1 MKNIISSLK
10 DSSSRVLHRKKTTM
24 FFQGEVPRHAL
35 YILDGVVRAYSIS
48 NNGDECIEEFYSKG
62 DILPPG
68 WLNSHSPTCLFYY
81 DAMTDVRAL
90 AISRNDFWHLLDN
103 NSQLLREYT
112 QYLSKEYTSLLLRIN
127 GLNQSRAIDKICYT
141 LYYLLF
147 LYGRC
152 IKENVY
158 VIDLRLSQSSLAQ
171 LIGQTR
177 ESTAKNIKILKNKG
191 IIDYR
196 SSIYTVDKTKLENF
210 IGEDGFRDINLN

>member
-10 DSSSRVLHRKKTTM
+10 DNSSRVLHRKKTTI

-48 NNGDECIEEFYSKG
+48 NNGDECIEEFYTRG

-68 WLNSHSPTCLFYY
+68 WLNNHSTTCLFYY

-90 AISRNDFWHLLDN
+90 TISKDTFWRLLE
-103 NSQLLREYT
+103 SKPTLLQEYT

-127 GLNQSRAIDKICYT
+127 GLNQSRAIDKISYT

-152 IKENVY
+152 LQENSY
-158 VIDLRLSQSSLAQ
+158 MIDLRLSQTSLAQ

-191 IIDYR
+191 IINYR
-196 SSIYTVDKTKLENF
+196 SSIYTVDKAKLEKF
-210 IGEDGFRDINLN
+210 MGEDSFRDIDLT